1 MILGAPASVQF
12 TPSFLRCMIQ
22 AAQGRFIPGNIVVVA
37 KASNLFIHCMA
48 ICDMVPSINQ
58 ASPLQVLAL
67 LWAVLSAPG
76 DLTFSYSGQS
86 ESLVLITDKVKLFSG
101 FKLWLPLSSVTDS
114 CFIWFF
120 YPGMW
125 PPNITNLIAT
135 CQIVWWKACWNLDW
149 IFWLSRQW
157 SLTCWRHSVQWSNAA
172 GPVLTNLW
180 LVGYLNW

>member
-1 MILGAPASVQF
+1 
-12 TPSFLRCMIQ
+12 MIQ
-22 AAQGRFIPGNIVVVA
+22 AAQGCFIAGNIVVAA

-67 LWAVLSAPG
+67 LSAVLSAPG

-114 CFIWFF
+114 CFI
-120 YPGMW
+120 
-125 PPNITNLIAT
+125 
-135 CQIVWWKACWNLDW
+135 
-149 IFWLSRQW
+149 
-157 SLTCWRHSVQWSNAA
+157 
-172 GPVLTNLW
+172 
-180 LVGYLNW
+180 